1 MSLVVMRR
9 KLAAKNRLNKNG
21 GTRGGISSNNA
32 FSLAYTNTGKN
43 LMGRTVSRA
52 KKLPPRLRSQKY
64 RRVDCCPGPSE
75 YIPSNISNCVSSVVK
90 IEKKPILQISNRNRL
105 RRLAS
110 THCPG
115 DKCRDTSVESGRLWK
130 LSPNQYASEFLDR
143 LAALNIDS
151 ESLAFFR

>member
-9 KLAAKNRLNKNG
+9 KLAAKNRLNSNG
-21 GTRGGISSNNA
+21 GTRGGISSNSE

-75 YIPSNISNCVSSVVK
+75 YLPSNYSKCVSSVAKDTVEEDK
-90 IEKKPILQISNRNRL
+90 EKSSAKAPL
-105 RRLAS
+105 
-110 THCPG
+110 PG
-115 DKCRDTSVESGRLWK
+115 
-130 LSPNQYASEFLDR
+130 LSL
-143 LAALNIDS
+143 
-151 ESLAFFR
+151 